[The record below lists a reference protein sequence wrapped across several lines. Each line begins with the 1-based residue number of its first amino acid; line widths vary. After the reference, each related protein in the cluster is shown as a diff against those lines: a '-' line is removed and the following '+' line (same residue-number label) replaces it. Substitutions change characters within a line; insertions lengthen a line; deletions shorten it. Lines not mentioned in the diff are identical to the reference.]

1 MTEEE
6 RNLRATIVRVRT
18 VITTMLGV
26 GMFSLSASADLATS
40 GSSDAYG
47 LSVNLDLTLL
57 PILGGADVK
66 ALIGPEVPVSG
77 TAPNTYN
84 STLTLAS
91 LNASG
96 GTVLTGS
103 LANALTGI
111 ITTDATSN
119 VDGTAGSK
127 SASGTAVV
135 NNLSLGVLGGLVGGN
150 SLLGITATTITA
162 NSTVTGHFGALGVDP
177 SSGATLTNL
186 AISILGT
193 SVTIPASITP
203 NTTLNVNTIL
213 GGVSII
219 LDEQIVSGNGTSG
232 LMLTTNAID
241 IHFLNVGVSGL
252 GILNGQIVIDHTDAQ
267 LSASAVPE
275 PTSLALVFAGAGVL
289 GLARVRKL
297 RRLAK
302 AIPSAA

>member
-1 MTEEE
+1 MIEEE
-6 RNLRATIVRVRT
+6 KNLRATIVRVRT
-18 VITTMLGV
+18 VITTMLVV
-26 GMFSLSASADLATS
+26 GMFSLSASADVVTS
-40 GSSDAYG
+40 GSSEAYG

-57 PILGGADVK
+57 PILGGVDVK
-66 ALIGPEVPVSG
+66 ALIGPIAPVTG

-84 STLTLAS
+84 STQTVAS

-111 ITTDATSN
+111 ITTDAAST

-135 NNLSLGVLGGLVGGN
+135 NNLNLGVLGGLVGGN
-150 SLLGITATTITA
+150 SLLGLTATTITA
-162 NSTVTGHFGALGVDP
+162 NSTVTGHFGALGADP
-177 SSGATLTNL
+177 SSGATITNL
-186 AISILGT
+186 ALSILGT
-193 SVTIPASITP
+193 SVTIPATIAP

-219 LDEQIVSGNGTSG
+219 LDEQIISGNGTSG
-232 LMLTTNAID
+232 FMLTTNAID

-252 GILNGQIVIDHTDAQ
+252 GTLNGQIVIDHTEAQ

-289 GLARVRKL
+289 GLVRIRKL
-297 RRLAK
+297 RRLAT
-302 AIPSAA
+302 ATPSAA